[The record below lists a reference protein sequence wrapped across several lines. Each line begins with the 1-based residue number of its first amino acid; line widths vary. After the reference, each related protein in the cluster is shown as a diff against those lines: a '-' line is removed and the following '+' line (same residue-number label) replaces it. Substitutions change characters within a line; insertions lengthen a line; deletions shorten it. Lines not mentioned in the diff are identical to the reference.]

1 MGSADAAL
9 RLGRCSEVKGNDCRQ
24 GILVRLEDRIV
35 VPGAEGE
42 DEGQTHHKRD
52 REQGADEVRE

>member
-1 MGSADAAL
+1 
-9 RLGRCSEVKGNDCRQ
+9 
-24 GILVRLEDRIV
+24 LEDRIV